1 MKHTAWAKIRL
12 PGHCAKDAVV
22 IDWKDPGQSVMIL
35 GKERVGTMYQFEK
48 MEKKLLGD
56 RIEEELM
63 RYILEEPIEIGQ
75 KIPNEFDLAKQF
87 GVGRST
93 VREAVKGLVSR
104 GILEVRRGSGTY
116 VISTCSSREDPL
128 GLFRLQDKYKLALE
142 LFDVRL
148 MLEPE
153 IAAQAAE
160 HAEEEDL
167 EQLKALRDQVEE
179 IYRSGGDHIPKD
191 IEFHTCIAG
200 CSKNR
205 VVEMLVPIINTAVM
219 TFADLTHR
227 MLMNET
233 IETHRALVDAIADQ
247 DPVGARCAM
256 IMHLTYNRQAL
267 VRFLKE
273 QQAIKDI

>member
-1 MKHTAWAKIRL
+1 MINCKKTEDVQERKETA
-12 PGHCAKDAVV
+12 V
-22 IDWKDPGQSVMIL
+22 
-35 GKERVGTMYQFEK
+35 MYQFEK
-48 MEKKLLGD
+48 MDKKLLGEQ
-56 RIEEELM
+56 IEDELM
-63 RYILEEPIEIGQ
+63 RYILEQPVEMGQ
-75 KIPNEFDLAKQF
+75 KIPNEFDLAKLF

-93 VREAVKGLVSR
+93 IREAVKGLASK

-116 VISTCSSREDPL
+116 VVSTCPPKEDPL
-128 GLFRLQDKYKLALE
+128 GLSKLQDKYKLALE

-160 HAEEEDL
+160 HASAQDT
-167 EQLKALRDQVEE
+167 EQLKLLCAQVEE
-179 IYRSGGDHIPKD
+179 LYQSGEDHIPKD
-191 IEFHTCIAG
+191 IEFHTCIAR
-200 CSKNR
+200 CSQNR

-219 TFADLTHR
+219 TFANLTHR

-233 IETHRALVDAIADQ
+233 IETHRAMVDAIIDQ

-267 VRFLKE
+267 VRILKE
-273 QQAIKDI
+273 QQEKGIRE